1 MAQTEPEGMI
11 LTATMGMTYFMV
23 ILMLAWL
30 VFRASIVDD
39 DDMKENENS

>member
-1 MAQTEPEGMI
+1 MI